1 MMKELYIKLYIKICN
16 FKISI
21 IRSQLK
27 KKRLKKDLAKKKEDK
42 IVNKDLKRCSAS
54 IAIREMEI
62 NLPLNPLSLY

>member
-1 MMKELYIKLYIKICN
+1 MKELYVKLYIKICN

-27 KKRLKKDLAKKKEDK
+27 KKRLKKDLAKKKDK
-42 IVNKDLKRCSAS
+42 IVKKDLKRCSAS
-54 IAIREMEI
+54 TAIREMEI